1 MSGPRDGIP
10 TVIMDWRSSVSFHS
24 IIEELHMS
32 TAPEMEN
39 KGCGA
44 RPRHMQMAST
54 LKGIGNIVDRVPWGS
69 FLGGVADLATT
80 D

>member
-10 TVIMDWRSSVSFHS
+10 TVIVMVWRSSVSFHS

-44 RPRHMQMAST
+44 RPRHIYANGVHT
-54 LKGIGNIVDRVPWGS
+54 LGIGNIVDRVPRGS
-69 FLGGVADLATT
+69 FMGFY
-80 D
+80 